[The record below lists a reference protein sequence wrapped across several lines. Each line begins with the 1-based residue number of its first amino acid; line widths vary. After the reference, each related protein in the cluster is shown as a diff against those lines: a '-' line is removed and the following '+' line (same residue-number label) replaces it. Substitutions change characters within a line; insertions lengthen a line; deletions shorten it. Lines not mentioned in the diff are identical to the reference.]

1 MRKNSIGSII
11 FDTANAIFM
20 FFMVVV
26 CLYPILHVLFSSLS
40 DETMLMAYNGPL
52 FKPLGFSLNA
62 YKAVLSNEYIMQGYV
77 NTMIVVLGGTAV
89 NILMTA
95 LGAYFLSRKDVY
107 LQKYVVFFIIFTM
120 FFNGGLI
127 PTYFNIKGM
136 GMENSLLAL
145 IIPTAINTYNLIVM
159 RTGFAAVPDSLSEAA
174 YIDGANDYII
184 LWRVILPL
192 SMPTVAV
199 VALYYVVAHWNE
211 WFNAM
216 LFIRDRELY
225 PLQLHLR
232 EILLQNDTESM
243 TTYAAAGEQQSLG
256 ETIKNATIIIAT
268 VPVLCM
274 YPFIQRFFEKGVM
287 IGAVKG

>member
-1 MRKNSIGSII
+1 MGKKSIGSIL
-11 FDTANAIFM
+11 FDAANTIFM
-20 FFMVVV
+20 VFMVMIT
-26 CLYPILHVLFSSLS
+26 LYPILHVLFSSLS
-40 DETMLMAYNGPL
+40 DETLLMAYNGPL
-52 FKPLGFSLNA
+52 FKPLGFSLAA
-62 YKAVLSNEYIMQGYV
+62 YKAVLSNHYIMQGYV
-77 NTMIVVLGGTAV
+77 NTMLVVIGGTLV
-89 NILMTA
+89 NLIMTA
-95 LGAYFLSRKDVY
+95 LGAYFLSRKGVFF
-107 LQKYVVFFIIFTM
+107 QKYVVFFIIFTM

-136 GMENSLLAL
+136 GMDNSLWAL

-174 YIDGANDYII
+174 YIAGANDYII
-184 LWRVILPL
+184 LWRIILPL
-192 SMPTVAV
+192 SMPTVSV

-216 LFIRDRELY
+216 LFIRNRELY

-232 EILLQNDTESM
+232 EILLQNDTEAM

-256 ETIKNATIIIAT
+256 ETIKNATIMIAT